1 LVPNPGIIEGAAVA
15 LAWDIRDDLDPDQ
28 WSRIMLDRGEL
39 PPADALMSVRFSS
52 LPARR
57 AYMAAGSLIRF
68 LIASRGMDAL
78 LDAYRRGRV
87 DALGE
92 LEPQWH
98 GYLAKVAVTPHER
111 GIAEVALAQPSIFTA
126 VCPHTLAQLRANL
139 HGDAA
144 ARDDARMQET
154 CRAILDIDD
163 AEAQARAALVGALA
177 RSGKRDEALAELEM
191 LREAMTAPKPV
202 VAAALEAYADANWT
216 LGRYDE
222 AAALYDELL
231 ALPRTD
237 GPSRQS
243 EVKRLA
249 LSGDPSERDLIHQMM
264 LGRTSSAVA
273 VHIAQALSVIR
284 SDGLGAYLEARQL
297 VGQSQYALALPLL
310 QEAKRRGLPTLRLD
324 RELSRLLG
332 VTFFA
337 LGQYGESA
345 AAWKERGWINRAAG
359 AEAERWLERIEYART
374 GTVSPKLGGPSS
386 APRAAP

>member
-1 LVPNPGIIEGAAVA
+1 MAMRADFASFRNIM
-15 LAWDIRDDLDPDQ
+15 Q
-28 WSRIMLDRGEL
+28 SRIPRNR
-39 PPADALMSVRFSS
+39 AMSVRFSS

-87 DALGE
+87 DTLGE

-177 RSGKRDEALAELEM
+177 RSGKRDEALAELER
-191 LREAMTAPKPV
+191 LREAMTAPKPI

-310 QEAKRRGLPTLRLD
+310 QEAKRRGLPTLR
-324 RELSRLLG
+324 
-332 VTFFA
+332 
-337 LGQYGESA
+337 Y
-345 AAWKERGWINRAAG
+345 
-359 AEAERWLERIEYART
+359 
-374 GTVSPKLGGPSS
+374 
-386 APRAAP
+386 APRRSA